1 LLKKKENKIVFQF
14 GKYGYSVEIIIF
26 YFKQNYFSH
35 RIAPKSPKLAE
46 FKLALAY
53 IFYKEYLP

>member
-1 LLKKKENKIVFQF
+1 MVFQF